1 MKRGIRNSRKGTVL
15 ITVLV
20 CLGFTTSILLG
31 CVHMSLTTRRGLRQ
45 HQQMNQTHWLL
56 EAGIQRGLQN
66 FKLNQSYEGER
77 ITLSQPLS
85 NLDSAVVEIKILPA
99 TEIDKAQRMTVVAT
113 IQKNKSTPETT
124 TVRSITLQVY
134 H

>member
-1 MKRGIRNSRKGTVL
+1 MKRGIKNSRNGTVL

-20 CLGFTTSILLG
+20 CMGFTTSILLG

-45 HQQMNQTHWLL
+45 HQQMDQTHWLL

-66 FKLNQSYEGER
+66 LKSNKSYEGER

-85 NLDSAVVEIKILPA
+85 KLDSAVVEIKILPA
-99 TEIDKAQRMTVVAT
+99 TEIEKAKRMTVVAT
-113 IQKNKSTPETT
+113 IQKNKSIPESATM
-124 TVRSITLQVY
+124 RSITLQVSQ
-134 H
+134 